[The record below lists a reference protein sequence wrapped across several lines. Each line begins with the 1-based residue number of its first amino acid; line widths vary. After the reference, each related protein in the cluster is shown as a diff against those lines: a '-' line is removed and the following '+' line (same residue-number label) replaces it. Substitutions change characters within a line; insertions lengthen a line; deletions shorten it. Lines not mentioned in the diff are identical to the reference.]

1 MLDADGIFD
10 CTVFKMKTKF
20 FAALT
25 GIVIIVATG
34 CVSTVSGT
42 KSPAIWFGRDSVQ
55 GRYERPIDQVYQ
67 AAVAAIKTDGVL
79 LTEYVPHDTTNSTLS
94 FYGKVNE
101 HNVWVRVEAV
111 DPKITEVT
119 VQSRTPMGDTDIDV
133 AHEVE
138 KEIAL
143 QLQSTR

>member
-1 MLDADGIFD
+1 MW
-10 CTVFKMKTKF
+10 KMKMKN
-20 FAALT
+20 FAAFA
-25 GIVIIVATG
+25 GIILVTAG
-34 CVSTVSGT
+34 CVKTVSGT

-94 FYGKVNE
+94 FYGKVNQ

-119 VQSRTPMGDTDIDV
+119 VQSRTTMGDTDIDV

-143 QLQSTR
+143 QLQSAR